1 MKKLLTL
8 VFIIAGT
15 ILSFAQSL
23 VEPLEN
29 VGLLWFPKNHECVII
44 DMEGNTIEGKIVS
57 GKAIDS
63 SPGSITVLDKEGN
76 KVKLKAEQIKSAKV
90 KASDLIKF
98 SKGIENMGSVQE
110 ITNAD
115 WKEIID
121 SEYLYY
127 VRALAPKKKKDK
139 SRIYMVLN
147 PGFDSKI
154 QILHNPWGNESGGL
168 GVGGVKLTGGKEKS
182 YLIVK
187 NGQKSFKIKKG
198 DYKKQFK
205 DIYGDCPAI
214 LATFTG
220 KIKLADLAG
229 HVFAYDQICK

>member
-8 VFIIAGT
+8 VFIVTST
-15 ILSFAQSL
+15 ILSFSQSL

-29 VGLLWFPKNHECVII
+29 VSLLWFPKNHECVII
-44 DMEGNTIEGKIVS
+44 DMEGNTIEGEIIK
-57 GKAIDS
+57 GKAVGS
-63 SPGSITVLDKEGN
+63 SPGSITVRDKEGN
-76 KVKLKAEQIKSAKV
+76 EIKLSAEQIKSAKI

-98 SKGIENMGSVQE
+98 GKGIENLGSVQE

-121 SEYLYY
+121 TEYLYY

-205 DIYGDCPAI
+205 DIYGDCPVI
-214 LATFTG
+214 LETFTG
-220 KIKLADLAG
+220 KIKLVDLAG
-229 HVFAYDQICK
+229 HVFAYDQLCK

>member
-1 MKKLLTL
+1 MKQLL
-8 VFIIAGT
+8 
-15 ILSFAQSL
+15 ILSFIMVSAVFSFSQSL

-44 DMEGNTIEGKIVS
+44 DMEGNTIEGVIIT
-57 GKAIDS
+57 GKGVGS
-63 SPGSITVLDKEGN
+63 SPGSITVRDKEGN
-76 KVKLKAEQIKSAKV
+76 KIKLSAEQIKSAKV

-98 SKGIENMGSVQE
+98 TKGVENAGSVQE

-127 VRALAPKKKKDK
+127 VRALAPKKKKEK

-168 GVGGVKLTGGKEKS
+168 GVGGIKLTGGKEKS
-182 YLIVK
+182 YLLVK
-187 NGQKSFKIKKG
+187 NGQKSFKVKKG

-205 DIYGDCPAI
+205 DIFGDCPLI
-214 LATFTG
+214 LETFTG
-220 KIKLADLAG
+220 KIKLEDLAG
-229 HVFAYDQICK
+229 HVFAYDQACN

>member
-8 VFIIAGT
+8 VFILAGT

-29 VGLLWFPKNHECVII
+29 AGFLWFPKQHECVIV

-57 GKAIDS
+57 GKAVDS
-63 SPGSITVLDKEGN
+63 SPGSITVLDNEGN
-76 KVKLKAEQIKSAKV
+76 KIKLKAEQIKSAKV

-98 SKGIENMGSVQE
+98 SKGVENLGSVKELTQA
-110 ITNAD
+110 N
-115 WKEIID
+115 WKDIID
-121 SEYLYY
+121 SDYLYY
-127 VRALAPKKKKDK
+127 IRALAPKKKDK

-154 QILHNPWGNESGGL
+154 QILHNPWGKESGGL

-182 YLIVK
+182 YLLVK

-205 DIYGDCPAI
+205 DIYGDCPSI
-214 LATFTG
+214 METFTG